1 MKPLIIPKK
10 MVRGLDVAPSTIS
23 PESPACE
30 KRDISKEETPSLDEL
45 IRKVGNLRQ
54 KIDTA
59 LTSASVVNLSDRHTN
74 KAEGV
79 DPMATAG
86 SARKDLIIRSLQE
99 KQIKDEA
106 EQLRLEVARLIASRK
121 PGGQVEADFCKF
133 PSPQLSKA
141 LQEDL
146 SDYKVVGRITMN
158 GNSDEVRIKTVPI
171 IVGPQ
176 DLRRIHQKVLS

>member
-1 MKPLIIPKK
+1 MTLLYIFDIGLHDLQCDDKNEDETNFLDNMRHIQKHR
-10 MVRGLDVAPSTIS
+10 RGRAMRRLV
-23 PESPACE
+23 
-30 KRDISKEETPSLDEL
+30 
-45 IRKVGNLRQ
+45 
-54 KIDTA
+54 
-59 LTSASVVNLSDRHTN
+59 
-74 KAEGV
+74 
-79 DPMATAG
+79 
-86 SARKDLIIRSLQE
+86 

-106 EQLRLEVARLIASRK
+106 EQLRIEVARLIASRK